1 MIASDNK
8 NSVYSV
14 YEVQNSFILES
25 QLTKV
30 KTGTHVEENMEERLS
45 KKSAFQ
51 DDATDGIL
59 EKFTETCK

>member
-8 NSVYSV
+8 TSVYSV

-25 QLTKV
+25 QLTKL

-51 DDATDGIL
+51 DDATAGIL